1 MKWFNIKDLLNE
13 VPDAHIYMVFGE
25 RSNGKTYSTLQ
36 YAVEQF
42 VEHDKKFVYV
52 RRLAEMVRMTYM
64 RNLFTGNRKTG
75 ALQQELKKLGLEDI
89 GYYSAAFWPMVR
101 DEKRKLIRL
110 EQPCGY
116 TLAISTWETAKGAS
130 IPNVGTIIFDEFLTR
145 GAYLPD
151 EPVMFENL
159 ISSIVREEANAKVIM
174 LANTVSWNAPYF
186 REWGLNHIR
195 DMKQGTY
202 QVYQTGD
209 NKRKIV
215 VCYTEQAGT
224 KASDVYFNYDNP
236 RSRMITSGVWE
247 TAEYPRIPTQ
257 VGDWEKGIPCYV
269 QSIDDWTIKI
279 QPAVTPD
286 GMEVLLIFDNGR
298 KLIDEN
304 GMDVRYKDRIV
315 YTDMFYPYMNCKFCI
330 TKHNDPYSKFILNCL
345 KQGRVFYQNNTV
357 GEYLRAYL
365 IFSTK
370 YTPIPT

>member
-1 MKWFNIKDLLNE
+1 MKWFNIKDLLEE

-25 RSNGKTYSTLQ
+25 RSNGKTYSALQ
-36 YAVEQF
+36 YAIEQY
-42 VEHDKKFVYV
+42 VNNEKRFVYV

-64 RNLFTGNRKTG
+64 RNLFAGNRKTG
-75 ALQQELKKLGLEDI
+75 ALQSELKKMGWDDI
-89 GYYSAAFWPMVR
+89 GYYSSAFWAMVR
-101 DEKRKLIRL
+101 DEKRKLVRL
-110 EQPCGY
+110 EEPCGY

-159 ISSIVREEANAKVIM
+159 ISSIVREEAKAKVLM
-174 LANTVSWNAPYF
+174 LANTVSWTAPYF

-195 DMKQGTY
+195 EMKQGTY
-202 QVYQTGD
+202 QTYQTGD

-215 VCYTEQAGT
+215 VCYAEHAGA
-224 KASDVYFNYDNP
+224 KESDVYFNYDNP

-257 VGDWEKGIPCYV
+257 VGDWEVGIPCYI
-269 QSIDDWTIKI
+269 QSIDEWTIKL
-279 QPAVTPD
+279 QPAMTPD
-286 GMEVLLIFDNGR
+286 GMEVLLVYDNGR

-315 YTDMFYPYMNCKFCI
+315 YTDMFYPYINCKFCI
-330 TKHNDPYSKFILNCL
+330 TKHGDPYSKYILTCL

-357 GEYLRAYL
+357 GEYLRSYL
-365 IFSTK
+365 MFSTK
-370 YTPIPT
+370 YTPIPN

>member
-1 MKWFNIKDLLNE
+1 MKWFNIKDLLEE

-25 RSNGKTYSTLQ
+25 RSNGKTYSALQ
-36 YAVEQF
+36 YAIEQY
-42 VEHDKKFVYV
+42 VNNDKRFVYV

-64 RNLFTGNRKTG
+64 RNLFAGNRKTG
-75 ALQQELKKLGLEDI
+75 ALQSELKKMGWDDI
-89 GYYSAAFWPMVR
+89 GYYSSAFWAMVR
-101 DEKRKLIRL
+101 DEKHKLVRL
-110 EQPCGY
+110 EEPCGY

-130 IPNVGTIIFDEFLTR
+130 IPNIGTIIFDEFLTR

-159 ISSIVREEANAKVIM
+159 ISSIVREEAKAKVLM
-174 LANTVSWNAPYF
+174 LANTVSWTAPYF

-195 DMKQGTY
+195 EMEQGTY
-202 QVYQTGD
+202 QIYQTGD

-215 VCYTEQAGT
+215 VCYAEHAGA
-224 KASDVYFNYDNP
+224 KESDVYFNYDNP

-257 VGDWEKGIPCYV
+257 VGDWEVGIPCYI
-269 QSIDDWTIKI
+269 QSIDEWTIKL
-279 QPAVTPD
+279 QPAMTPD
-286 GMEVLLIFDNGR
+286 GMEVLLVYDNGR

-315 YTDMFYPYMNCKFCI
+315 YTDMFYPYINCKFCI
-330 TKHNDPYSKFILNCL
+330 TKHGDPYSKYILTCL

-357 GEYLRAYL
+357 GEYLRSYL
-365 IFSTK
+365 MFSTK
-370 YTPIPT
+370 YTPIPN

>member
-13 VPDAHIYMVFGE
+13 VPDAQIYMVFGE
-25 RSNGKTYSTLQ
+25 RSNGKTYSALQ
-36 YAVEQF
+36 YAIEQYI
-42 VEHDKKFVYV
+42 EHDKRFVYV

-75 ALQQELKKLGLEDI
+75 ALQSELKKLGFEDI
-89 GYYSAAFWPMVR
+89 SYYSSAFWAMVR
-101 DEKRKLIRL
+101 DEKRKLIRID
-110 EQPCGY
+110 EPCGY

-145 GAYLPD
+145 GSYLPD

-174 LANTVSWNAPYF
+174 LANTVSWTAPYF
-186 REWGLNHIR
+186 REWGLNHVR
-195 DMKQGTY
+195 EMEQGSYQTY
-202 QVYQTGD
+202 QSGD

-215 VCYTEQAGT
+215 VCYAEHAGN

-257 VGDWEKGIPCYV
+257 VGEWEKGIPCYV
-269 QSIDDWTIKI
+269 QSIDEWTIKL

-286 GMEVLLIFDNGR
+286 GMEVLLVYDNGR
-298 KLIDEN
+298 KIIDEN
-304 GMDVRYKDRIV
+304 GMDIRYKDRLI
-315 YTDMFYPYMNCKFCI
+315 YTDYFYPYINCKFCI
-330 TKHNDPYSKFILNCL
+330 TKHNDNYSRFILSAL

-365 IFSTK
+365 MFSTK